1 MCVAVRDSCA
11 PLLLCHGLSWPDSLD
26 CDRFPADEDMCLASL
41 SKEYKHIHKEL
52 PKPICQTCPAVEEFF
67 TQKRVLD
74 VFCANNFAMASG
86 TALIYDDEMTS
97 CKLLWD
103 DPECDIEVPERLLSS
118 YEQLKHYHLVERC
131 IHVPVREGTEEEIM
145 LVHSSE
151 YLEVVKS
158 TQTMNE
164 EELRRVSENYDA
176 VYFHPNTYRCAKLA
190 VGATLQLVDSVIS
203 GKVHNGMALV
213 RILIVDWDVHHGQG
227 IQYVFEEDPSVLY
240 YSWHRYEHQQFW
252 PLLRESDYDAVGQ
265 GKGKGFNLNVPWN
278 KVGMGN
284 SDYLAAFFHVLLPV
298 AFEFVP
304 ELILVSSG
312 YDSGIGDPEG
322 QMNATPECF
331 AHLTHFLMQLA
342 NGRVCAVLE
351 GGYHLKSLSE
361 SVCMTVKTLLRD
373 PLPQI
378 SGEMAPCLSAV
389 ESIQNVRAAHK
400 PYWKCLMY
408 EEATPLHNLSTKS
421 QQMMEAELIQTSTH
435 PTAKQAVGTTN
446 SDEAIKTDRFLE
458 SHMKKIL
465 FPVPPVKTAAAIV
478 SKADAHLLPISVQVE
493 MEMNAQELKTLV
505 SAFDAELVKE
515 EKALLSLQNVLA
527 VLDKILKKKVCNG
540 IAESSVA
547 SVSTT
552 FALKHC
558 FDFGLQRVLCIVVGD
573 MDLEL
578 DLDDGKI
585 LLMNI
590 CQKQQTEKTNSKYH
604 ISLNWKED
612 AGRNNFFCAVL
623 GFILPVAY
631 SYQPDLMIIVIGP
644 NRSLGV
650 NAISL
655 LTCLLQGLAESR
667 ILVVIQ
673 DTEIKLV
680 QSVAKAL
687 SGVST
692 PDFGAYAPASQENV
706 FEIKQLKD
714 QLQQEW
720 KMLRCSVKDWISGS

>member
-1 MCVAVRDSCA
+1 
-11 PLLLCHGLSWPDSLD
+11 
-26 CDRFPADEDMCLASL
+26 
-41 SKEYKHIHKEL
+41 
-52 PKPICQTCPAVEEFF
+52 
-67 TQKRVLD
+67 
-74 VFCANNFAMASG
+74 MASG

-97 CKLLWD
+97 YKLLWD

-164 EELRRVSENYDA
+164 EELQRVSENYDA

-190 VGATLQLVDSVIS
+190 VGATLQLVDSVMS
-203 GKVHNGMALV
+203 GKVRNGMALV
-213 RILIVDWDVHHGQG
+213 RPPGHHSQRNAANGFCVFNNVAIAAQYAKRRYGLQRILIVDWDVHHGQG

-342 NGRVCAVLE
+342 NGRLCAVLE

-378 SGEMAPCLSAV
+378 SGEMAPCLSAI
-389 ESIQNVRAAHK
+389 ESIQNVRGAHK

-408 EEATPLHNLSTKS
+408 E
-421 QQMMEAELIQTSTH
+421 
-435 PTAKQAVGTTN
+435 
-446 SDEAIKTDRFLE
+446 
-458 SHMKKIL
+458 
-465 FPVPPVKTAAAIV
+465 VPPVKTAAAIV
-478 SKADAHLLPISVQVE
+478 SKADAHLLPVSVQVE
-493 MEMNAQELKTLV
+493 MEMNAQELNTFV

-527 VLDKILKKKVCNG
+527 VLDKILKKKVCSG

-558 FDFGLQRVLCIVVGD
+558 FDFGLQRVLCIVIGD

-590 CQKQQTEKTNSKYH
+590 CQKQQTEKTNSKYY

-612 AGRNNFFCAVL
+612 AERNNFFCAVL

-631 SYQPDLMIIVIGP
+631 SYQPDLVIIVIGP

-650 NAISL
+650 NGISL
-655 LTCLLQGLAESR
+655 LTCLLQGLAESQ

-706 FEIKQLKD
+706 LEIKRLRD

-720 KMLRCSVKDWISGS
+720 KMLRCSVRD

>member
-1 MCVAVRDSCA
+1 
-11 PLLLCHGLSWPDSLD
+11 
-26 CDRFPADEDMCLASL
+26 
-41 SKEYKHIHKEL
+41 
-52 PKPICQTCPAVEEFF
+52 
-67 TQKRVLD
+67 
-74 VFCANNFAMASG
+74 MASG

-97 CKLLWD
+97 YKLLWD
-103 DPECDIEVPERLLSS
+103 NPECDIEVPERLLSS
-118 YEQLKHYHLVERC
+118 YEQLKRYHLLERC
-131 IHVPVREGTEEEIM
+131 VHVPVREGTEEEIM

-164 EELRRVSENYDA
+164 EELRRVSGNYDA

-190 VGATLQLVDSVIS
+190 VGATLQLVDSVMS
-203 GKVHNGMALV
+203 GKVCNGMALV
-213 RILIVDWDVHHGQG
+213 RPPGHHSQRNAANGFCVFNNVAIAAQYAKRRYGLQRILIVDWDVHHGQG

-342 NGRVCAVLE
+342 NGRLCAVLE

-408 EEATPLHNLSTKS
+408 E
-421 QQMMEAELIQTSTH
+421 
-435 PTAKQAVGTTN
+435 
-446 SDEAIKTDRFLE
+446 
-458 SHMKKIL
+458 
-465 FPVPPVKTAAAIV
+465 VPPVKTAAAIV

-505 SAFDAELVKE
+505 SALDAELVKE
-515 EKALLSLQNVLA
+515 ERALLSLQNVVA
-527 VLDKILKKKVCNG
+527 ILDKILKKKVCNG
-540 IAESSVA
+540 IAESSLA

-573 MDLEL
+573 VDLEL

-604 ISLNWKED
+604 ISLNWRED
-612 AGRNNFFCAVL
+612 AERNNFFCAVL

-644 NRSLGV
+644 NRSLGI
-650 NAISL
+650 NGISL

-680 QSVAKAL
+680 QSVAKTL
-687 SGVST
+687 SGVPA

-706 FEIKQLKD
+706 LEIKRLRN

-720 KMLRCSVKDWISGS
+720 KMLRCSVRDWIFGS